1 MELVAEMTKDELK
14 EMIAAVIEQKIV
26 ELFGNSDNKLPIR
39 KKLQDRLL
47 MQKKTVAN
55 GERGELLSDVARRL
69 GLD

>member
-14 EMIAAVIEQKIV
+14 EIAAVIEQKIV
-26 ELFGNSDNKLPIR
+26 ELFGNSDDKLPIR

-47 MQKKTVAN
+47 MQKKAVAK
-55 GERGELLSDVARRL
+55 GERGEMLSDVARRL